1 MVLRKIS
8 FGACLVSFLL
18 GCSSDELTHAGGN
31 SQSAKVTIAA
41 GVDEG
46 TRVSFTPYTEG
57 LERLKVAWESSDAL
71 FAVASSSSNTGSFT
85 VSQIQS
91 DAHKASFM
99 GTFDTALA
107 QSSEVNACVKT
118 ASSTVSGTDATFDW
132 SAQTGVAADLGKYDI
147 LTGNGRY
154 ELSETSPIRIH
165 FNHHMSFLKATVTLP
180 VAVAAH
186 TATITLKGTGLP
198 TSVVWNGSTNTFS
211 DLKTGN
217 ITLTAAPVSGKEV
230 SVYAALYPGTVKELC
245 ADVTVDG
252 TTYSN
257 LLVTHAATLEAGKL
271 YTVSRNA
278 SSIEDIK
285 LWIPDAAWSKV
296 IDCRNYKIADVI
308 KEPEEGSDWL
318 NVSSDGTQ
326 VIISATAN
334 TTGAPRQ
341 AALSFANGSS
351 TTKVDI
357 TQIEDKDFAGTWNMT
372 AFKAFYTTGDAT
384 VTGTGTNIHDNTW
397 SAIGTTPGD
406 GANDNIV
413 KEGVDYGTK
422 QELEI
427 AYRSGGRNITGIY
440 QAGTH
445 KQNLSMR
452 GLYENLRTEG
462 SAEVDYSGKSAHV
475 YFFIDTN
482 QKDSKNQRLYTG
494 TYAGQYANLM
504 PELYNTS
511 TPRHWDFQYSWTG
524 GTGYW
529 WYRGDVTVVGHTTKV
544 SWYANGTNHY
554 QYLSG
559 KLRVTGL
566 QVMRYTGTVPS
577 ANYFIREPESLGL
590 PGANWGAYAI
600 TYQGDIV
607 MKRTADG
614 YKEITIGGNN

>member
-71 FAVASSSSNTGSFT
+71 FAVVAGSANTGNFT

-91 DAHKASFM
+91 DVHRANFTGAF
-99 GTFDTALA
+99 GTAPT

-118 ASSTVSGTDATFDW
+118 ASSTVSGTNMTFDW
-132 SAQTGVAADLGKYDI
+132 SVQTGVATDLGKYDI
-147 LTGNGRY
+147 LTGNGSY
-154 ELSETSPIRIH
+154 EPSGTSPIHMH
-165 FNHHMSFLKATVTLP
+165 FNHYMSFLKATVTLP

-186 TATITLKGTGLP
+186 TATVTLKGTGLP
-198 TSVVWNGSTNTFS
+198 TSVVWSGNTNTFA

-217 ITLTAAPVSGKEV
+217 ITLTAAPVSGTEV
-230 SVYAALYPGTVKELC
+230 TVYAALYPGTVRELC
-245 ADVTVDG
+245 ADVIVGG

-257 LLVTHAATLEAGKL
+257 LLVTHSATLEAGKL

-278 SSIEDIK
+278 SSIEDMT

-296 IDCRNYKIADVI
+296 IDCKNYKIADVMR
-308 KEPEEGSDWL
+308 EPEEGSDWL
-318 NVSSDGTQ
+318 NVSSDGARVT
-326 VIISATAN
+326 ISATAN

-341 AALSFANGSS
+341 ATLSFTNGSS

-357 TQIEDKDFAGTWNMT
+357 TQMEDKDFAGTWDMT

-384 VTGTGTNIHDNTW
+384 ITGVGTGIHDNTW

-406 GANDNIV
+406 GAADNIV
-413 KEGVDYGTK
+413 KEGVDYGNK
-422 QELEI
+422 QEMEI
-427 AYRSGGRNITGIY
+427 AYQSGGSSITGIY

-445 KQNLSMR
+445 RQNLSMR
-452 GLYENLRTEG
+452 GLYENLRTKG
-462 SAEVDYSGKSAHV
+462 SAEVDYSRKSANV

-482 QKDSKNQRLYTG
+482 QSNSKNQRLYTG

-504 PELYNTS
+504 PEFYNTTTS
-511 TPRHWDFQYSWTG
+511 THWDFQYAWTG
-524 GTGYW
+524 GSGYW

-544 SWYANGTNHY
+544 SWYANRVNGY
-554 QYLSG
+554 QNLSG
-559 KLRVTGL
+559 NLRVVGL

-577 ANYFIREPESLGL
+577 ANYIIREPENLGS
-590 PGANWGAYAI
+590 PKANWGAYAI

-614 YKEITIGGNN
+614 YKEITIGGDN